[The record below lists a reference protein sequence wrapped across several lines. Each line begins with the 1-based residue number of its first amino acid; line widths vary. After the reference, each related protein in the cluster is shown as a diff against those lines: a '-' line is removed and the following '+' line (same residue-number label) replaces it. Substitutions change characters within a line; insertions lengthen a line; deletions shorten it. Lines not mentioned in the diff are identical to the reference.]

1 MSTSRGT
8 VALDRTDP
16 APHSGSPAFAALS
29 ARERLLLAAME
40 CVGQWGVTK
49 TTVDDVARVA
59 GCGRATVYRLFPDGK
74 PELFRSAAQAN
85 ISRLLHQ
92 LGEELRSAESLEE
105 LAVSGVHGAATLSAE
120 SPAFQYLLEHEP
132 HVAAPHLSFQRLEL
146 LLATARVVIGPL
158 VQRFVDPVAADR
170 LVELVARVVVSYT
183 FLPEPGL
190 DLTDLATA
198 RRVTR
203 RYILDPLAAS
213 LDPSERST
221 VPSLDQ
227 PTT

>member
-1 MSTSRGT
+1 MSTPRGS
-8 VALDRTDP
+8 VDLDRSEP
-16 APHSGSPAFAALS
+16 APTPGSPAFAALP

-49 TTVDDVARVA
+49 TTVDDVARLA

-85 ISRLLHQ
+85 ISRLLHR
-92 LGEELRSAESLEE
+92 LGEELDSAETLEE

-146 LLATARVVIGPL
+146 LLATARVVLVPL
-158 VQRFVDPVAADR
+158 VQRFVDSATAER
-170 LVELVARVVVSYT
+170 LVELGARVVVSYT
-183 FLPEPGL
+183 FLPEPGV
-190 DLTDLATA
+190 DLTDPATA
-198 RRVTR
+198 QRVTR
-203 RYILDPLAAS
+203 RHILDPLASS
-213 LDPSERST
+213 LDPTDRSP
-221 VPSLDQ
+221 VPS
-227 PTT
+227 PVPSTA